1 MNKDNFEGGVRS
13 AVGQG
18 ERFVGAATDDKT
30 SEVKGA
36 YNEVAGSAQS
46 AWGSAKEA
54 AKEMTDTGS
63 IPDLSRLRDDIAKL
77 TQTVSD
83 LAQKQ
88 VASSRDQV
96 ATVVGAAGDSLSQS
110 AAVAQDK
117 FAAVEGDVEARIK
130 KESVGGRR
138 CCRLDR
144 VVDWQNELS
153 PVRPTLELLGELA
166 EQTRALAQV
175 ELALVRAELSERSAL
190 VSSSLTKVGA
200 GLVCLPI
207 GFALFLVAVSLA
219 LRRFGIPASRF

>member
-1 MNKDNFEGGVRS
+1 VLKGNDYSLLSVLSKRNSFLGDAQMNEDKFEGGVRS
-13 AVGQG
+13 AVGRG
-18 ERFVGAATDDKT
+18 ERIVGAATDDKT

-46 AWGSAKEA
+46 AWGSAKDA

-117 FAAVEGDVEARIK
+117 FAAMEGDVEARIK
-130 KESVGGRR
+130 KNPWGAVA
-138 CCRLDR
+138 
-144 VVDWQNELS
+144 V
-153 PVRPTLELLGELA
+153 
-166 EQTRALAQV
+166 
-175 ELALVRAELSERSAL
+175 
-190 VSSSLTKVGA
+190 A
-200 GLVCLPI
+200 GLI
-207 GFALFLVAVSLA
+207 GLLIGKMS
-219 LRRFGIPASRF
+219 

>member
-30 SEVKGA
+30 SEVKGGIQRSCGCA
-36 YNEVAGSAQS
+36 HP
-46 AWGSAKEA
+46 WGSAKDA

-88 VASSRDQV
+88 VASSRDQM
-96 ATVVGAAGDSLSQS
+96 ASAMGAAGDSLSQS
-110 AAVAQDK
+110 AAAAQDK

-130 KESVGGRR
+130 KNQWGAVAVAGLIG
-138 CCRLDR
+138 LL
-144 VVDWQNELS
+144 DWQDES
-153 PVRPTLELLGELA
+153 
-166 EQTRALAQV
+166 TRCA
-175 ELALVRAELSERSAL
+175 RRS
-190 VSSSLTKVGA
+190 SFS
-200 GLVCLPI
+200 
-207 GFALFLVAVSLA
+207 VSLPS
-219 LRRFGIPASRF
+219 RRAR

>member
-1 MNKDNFEGGVRS
+1 MNKDNFEGGIRS

-18 ERFVGAATDDKT
+18 ERLVGAATDDKT

-46 AWGSAKEA
+46 AWGSAKDA

-88 VASSRDQV
+88 VASSRDQM
-96 ATVVGAAGDSLSQS
+96 ATAVGAAGDSFLSQS

-130 KESVGGRR
+130 KNPWGAVA
-138 CCRLDR
+138 
-144 VVDWQNELS
+144 V
-153 PVRPTLELLGELA
+153 
-166 EQTRALAQV
+166 
-175 ELALVRAELSERSAL
+175 
-190 VSSSLTKVGA
+190 A
-200 GLVCLPI
+200 GLI
-207 GFALFLVAVSLA
+207 GLLIGKMS
-219 LRRFGIPASRF
+219 

>member
-1 MNKDNFEGGVRS
+1 MAPAFMAVIELVHSGRSNAEGGS
-13 AVGQG
+13 AY
-18 ERFVGAATDDKT
+18 RPSPNDDKT

-46 AWGSAKEA
+46 AWGSAKDA

-130 KESVGGRR
+130 RNPWGAVA
-138 CCRLDR
+138 
-144 VVDWQNELS
+144 V
-153 PVRPTLELLGELA
+153 
-166 EQTRALAQV
+166 
-175 ELALVRAELSERSAL
+175 
-190 VSSSLTKVGA
+190 A
-200 GLVCLPI
+200 GLI
-207 GFALFLVAVSLA
+207 GLLIGKMS
-219 LRRFGIPASRF
+219 